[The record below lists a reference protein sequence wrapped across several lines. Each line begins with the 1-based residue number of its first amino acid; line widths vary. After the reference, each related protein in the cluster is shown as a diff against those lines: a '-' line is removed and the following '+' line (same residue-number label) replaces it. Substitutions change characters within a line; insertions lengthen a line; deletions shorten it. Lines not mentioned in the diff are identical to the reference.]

1 MSGLDFV
8 PVNSPEQIGRIAS
21 LAEEIWSEH
30 YASILEEAQI
40 RYMLD
45 NFQSPG
51 AIAAQIA
58 EKGYRYYLLT
68 QAGVPA
74 GYVGMQPEE
83 GKLFLSKLYLR
94 REARG
99 QGLSRRITAFLEGF
113 AAAGGLSAVWLT
125 VNRQNPSVEIYKKLG
140 FAVIQEQV
148 ADIGG
153 GYVMDDYIMEKAL

>member
-1 MSGLDFV
+1 M
-8 PVNSPEQIGRIAS
+8 
-21 LAEEIWSEH
+21 
-30 YASILEEAQI
+30 
-40 RYMLD
+40 
-45 NFQSPG
+45 QS
-51 AIAAQIA
+51 
-58 EKGYRYYLLT
+58 
-68 QAGVPA
+68 
-74 GYVGMQPEE
+74 EE

-140 FAVIQEQV
+140 FAVIREQV

>member
-1 MSGLDFV
+1 
-8 PVNSPEQIGRIAS
+8 
-21 LAEEIWSEH
+21 
-30 YASILEEAQI
+30 
-40 RYMLD
+40 
-45 NFQSPG
+45 
-51 AIAAQIA
+51 
-58 EKGYRYYLLT
+58 
-68 QAGVPA
+68 
-74 GYVGMQPEE
+74 MQPEE

-99 QGLSRRITAFLEGF
+99 QGLSRGITAFLEGF

-140 FAVIQEQV
+140 FAVIREQV